1 MQISHDSAWDEF
13 LDEFISIF
21 SVYDLNKNKIFICGS
36 YSEDTFAN
44 LQEVQ
49 KIVNKIETN
58 LGFFEKEFRRTHL
71 ENLVL
76 KFDLIAKFSDE
87 IIMVIEHD
95 KGGHMIEMG
104 IILSFKEYTD
114 KTKVFVLKDIDLT
127 AVLKRGGL
135 LSPFFVE
142 GKSLFYFEGVDTLR
156 SYVRKLY
163 QQSSTYSNHSKS

>member
-1 MQISHDSAWDEF
+1 MQVSHDSAWDEF
-13 LDEFISIF
+13 LDEFVNIF
-21 SVYDLNKNKIFICGS
+21 SVYDLTKNKIFICGS
-36 YSEDTFAN
+36 YDEETFVN

-49 KIVNKIETN
+49 KIVNRIENN

-71 ENLVL
+71 ENLIL

-104 IILSFKEYTD
+104 IILSFKEFSD
-114 KTKVFVLKDIDLT
+114 KTKVFVLKDVEIT

-135 LSPFFVE
+135 LTPFFRE
-142 GKSLFYFEGVDTLR
+142 GKNLFYFDGIDSLK
-156 SYVRKLY
+156 SYVKELY
-163 QQSSTYSNHSKS
+163 

>member
-1 MQISHDSAWDEF
+1 MDVFHHSAWDEF
-13 LDEFISIF
+13 LDEFISVF
-21 SVYDLNKNKIFICGS
+21 SIYDLIKNKVFICGS

-49 KIVNKIETN
+49 KIINENENN

-71 ENLVL
+71 ENLIL

-104 IILSFKEYTD
+104 IILSFKEYYK
-114 KTKVFVLKDIDLT
+114 KTKVFVLKNLDIT
-127 AVLKRGGL
+127 EVLKRGGL
-135 LSPFFVE
+135 LTPFFVE
-142 GKSLFYFEGVDTLR
+142 EESLFYFEDLAQLKR
-156 SYVRKLY
+156 YIDEIY
-163 QQSSTYSNHSKS
+163 